1 VDRGDQKPET
11 SINLN
16 YKERLMEKLIHLF
29 EDYIHRAMT
38 MTENFIHLEFT
49 SSTDFE
55 SFTSNRERLLLII
68 DQISRQVKWD
78 DVDTDKRLDLNRQ
91 LEYLKKLDDQLIM
104 KLKNYQQDIKLE
116 LEQTVKAKN
125 NLKNFNLSEVK

>member
-1 VDRGDQKPET
+1 
-11 SINLN
+11 
-16 YKERLMEKLIHLF
+16 
-29 EDYIHRAMT
+29 
-38 MTENFIHLEFT
+38 LEFT

-78 DVDTDKRLDLNRQ
+78 DVETDKRLDLNRQ